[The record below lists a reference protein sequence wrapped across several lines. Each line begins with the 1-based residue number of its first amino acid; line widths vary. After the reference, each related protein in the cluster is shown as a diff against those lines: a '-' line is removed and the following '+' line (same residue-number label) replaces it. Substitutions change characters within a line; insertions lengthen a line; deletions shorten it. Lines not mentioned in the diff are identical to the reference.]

1 MAERQGFEPWVPFIA
16 GHSLSR
22 RAPSAYSVTSPVDTV
37 YFFDH
42 EKSIQTV
49 LKASDGKQYLNYISE
64 VPESTFG
71 MIMDFYVVT
80 NVFCCKQ

>member
-22 RAPSAYSVTSPVDTV
+22 RAPSAYSVTSPIDTV
-37 YFFDH
+37 YCFDP

-49 LKASDGKQYLNYISE
+49 LKVSWIWYKIKAYERL
-64 VPESTFG
+64 
-71 MIMDFYVVT
+71 
-80 NVFCCKQ
+80 

>member
-37 YFFDH
+37 YFFDP

-49 LKASDGKQYLNYISE
+49 
-64 VPESTFG
+64 
-71 MIMDFYVVT
+71 MR
-80 NVFCCKQ
+80 